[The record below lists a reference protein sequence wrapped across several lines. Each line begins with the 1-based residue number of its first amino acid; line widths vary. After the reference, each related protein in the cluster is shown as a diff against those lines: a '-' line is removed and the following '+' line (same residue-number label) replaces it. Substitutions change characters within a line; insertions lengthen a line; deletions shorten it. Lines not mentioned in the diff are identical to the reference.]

1 MCFGLSAYCMSP
13 KSQIRKSTEEC
24 RIFSNFDLTSDTLY
38 SPLCISYLCKWG
50 GVGSTVVL
58 VTGEV
63 REIPLNTCAPQCCW
77 AAPRHMTDMEALL
90 GPHYKMFKF
99 CFRSCSNM

>member
-50 GVGSTVVL
+50 GVGSTVSSSNWRSERDTL
-58 VTGEV
+58 E
-63 REIPLNTCAPQCCW
+63 
-77 AAPRHMTDMEALL
+77 HMCSPMLL
-90 GPHYKMFKF
+90 G
-99 CFRSCSNM
+99 SS